1 MSATLKTTNYELP
14 YFAEEDFVDF
24 DAHNACMLKID
35 EEMKANQTA
44 GTANADGIKNL
55 EESVNTLGSTVNS
68 YETRVQTLETNKDS
82 VNEQI
87 RVINQTDTQQNTRL
101 TRLESDL
108 IDIPAILTDV
118 TELKGKVSE
127 IENVNTT
134 QSTNIEK
141 NKSDI
146 VSLDSRVDALEG
158 GSGRYDSRLP
168 TTYTYMYGTLSEQQ
182 PGLVYR
188 PLRLTLINAKISETS
203 ANIYRL
209 ISGNITQLELELVNN
224 SSGSINIS
232 RGSKIAVINIADAF
246 AENNTIE
253 ISGGINT
260 TIYAG
265 TSEPKTGLP
274 VSIDINY
281 SSVNLRVDINANDT
295 IVIPSAQSLR
305 IVLGNTL
312 P

>member
-1 MSATLKTTNYELP
+1 MSASLKTTNYQLP
-14 YFAEEDFVDF
+14 YFAEEDWIDF
-24 DAHNACMLKID
+24 DAHNECAIKID

-44 GTANADGIKNL
+44 AAANADSIKNL

-108 IDIPAILTDV
+108 NDIPGIVTDV
-118 TELKGKVSE
+118 TELKGKVAE

-141 NKSDI
+141 NKTEIDI
-146 VSLDSRVDALEG
+146 LDSRVEALEDG
-158 GSGRYDSRLP
+158 GGYDSRLP
-168 TTYTYMYGTLSEQQ
+168 TTYTYMYAVLSEQIS
-182 PGLVYR
+182 GLVFR
-188 PLRLTLINAKISETS
+188 PLRITLIRAGITEDS

-209 ISGNITQLELELVNN
+209 SSGNITQMEIELVNN
-224 SSGSINIS
+224 TSGAINVS
-232 RGSKIAVINIADAF
+232 RGSKIAVITVTDAF
-246 AENNTIE
+246 SPNNTINL
-253 ISGGINT
+253 SMGINS

-265 TSEPKTGLP
+265 TSEPKTGNP
-274 VSIDINY
+274 VQIDVQQN
-281 SSVNLRVDINANDT
+281 SANLRIDINANET
-295 IVIPSAQSLR
+295 IIIPSTQSLR
-305 IVLGNTL
+305 IVYGNTL